1 MCYTFVMDS
10 VDEHF
15 MARALELA
23 QLGRGLVEPNPM
35 VGAVIVRPGEPG
47 PEIIAEGF
55 HAVFGGPHAEV
66 QAMRAARQACRDVRG
81 STMYVTLE
89 PCSHFGKTPPC
100 ADAIIAAGIS
110 RVVVAMLDPDEKVA
124 GRGLKKL
131 RQAGLTVDVGV
142 CQAQARQLLG
152 PYIKLRTQA
161 KPWVICKWAQTAD
174 GAIALPSD
182 AGRWISSEAS
192 REQVHKLRSYCD
204 GVLVGTG
211 TAQADDP
218 LLTDRSGQAGPAAR
232 QLARVVLDSKLALPP
247 ESQLVR
253 TANDSPVIVATTAQA
268 IQDNPA
274 KVRELDQ
281 AGVELLALPTSQAG
295 LNINALLV
303 ELGRRQWTYLL
314 VEGGSKVLNSFIASG
329 QGDELWAFVSP
340 AKLSSAELV
349 QQPRFDL
356 ADVIAQGQ
364 YVEINSQ
371 TIGPDTLHKLRRVID
386 VGSAIAD
393 QGIPNTIS

>member
-1 MCYTFVMDS
+1 MNS
-10 VDEHF
+10 ADEHF
-15 MARALELA
+15 IARALELA
-23 QLGRGLVEPNPM
+23 RLGRGLVEPNPM
-35 VGAVIVRPGEPG
+35 VGAVIVRPGDNG

-66 QAMRAARQACRDVRG
+66 QALAAARQADADVRG

-124 GRGLKKL
+124 GAGLAKL

-142 CQAQARQLLG
+142 CQAQARELLG

-182 AGRWISSEAS
+182 AGRWISSLAS
-192 REQVHKLRSYCD
+192 REQVHTLRSYCD
-204 GVLVGTG
+204 GILVGSG
-211 TAQADDP
+211 TALADDP
-218 LLTDRSGQAGPAAR
+218 LLTNRGRARPAAR
-232 QLARVVLDSKLALPP
+232 QLSRVVLDSKLALPP
-247 ESQLVR
+247 ASQLVR
-253 TANDSPVIVATTAQA
+253 TASVSPVIVATTAQA
-268 IQDNPA
+268 IQTNQA
-274 KVRELDQ
+274 KVRELGL
-281 AGVELLALPTSQAG
+281 AGVELLALPSSQAG
-295 LNINALLV
+295 LDIDALLV
-303 ELGRRQWTYLL
+303 ELGRRQWTNLL
-314 VEGGSKVLNSFIASG
+314 VEGGQTVLESFIASG
-329 QGDELWAFVSP
+329 QADELWAFVSP
-340 AKLSSAELV
+340 AKLAPAQLA

-364 YVEINSQ
+364 YVQVSEE
-371 TIGPDTLHKLRRVID
+371 TIGPDTLHKLRLL
-386 VGSAIAD
+386 
-393 QGIPNTIS
+393 